1 MVESLGTERISATQL
16 DLDVCNNTQDIS
28 NAVVEFMKEADD
40 WKGNA
45 TELVKVLG
53 LNITPRALSAQLKN
67 LQQDFENHGISIAWD
82 RKRDKRII
90 IISYNAEAFPTEVTL
105 RHPIQTTTQDN
116 SFASHIEKEPITFP
130 FSWQYG
136 EIVEL
141 SEKEKN
147 EVNQIRY
154 QGRKSYQKPCSV
166 CGEEGVLE
174 YRKISEGNPALLC
187 KKCSENYVISAITL
201 QQKMEENRR

>member
-1 MVESLGTERISATQL
+1 MSSSTIQL
-16 DLDVCNNTQDIS
+16 DVSIYNNTQDIL
-28 NAVVEFMKEADD
+28 NAAVEFVKETGD
-40 WKGNA
+40 WKGSA

-53 LNITPRALSAQLKN
+53 LNIIPRALSAQLKN
-67 LQQDFENHGISIAWD
+67 LQQDFENHNISITWD
-82 RKRDKRII
+82 RKRDARII
-90 IISYNAEAFPTEVTL
+90 IISNNVEASQSEVTL
-105 RHPIQTTTQDN
+105 RHPIQTTSRDN
-116 SFASHIEKEPITFP
+116 GFASHIQKESTAFP

-136 EIVEL
+136 EIAEL
-141 SEKEKN
+141 SEKEKT

-187 KKCSENYVISAITL
+187 KKCSENYVISAIKL
-201 QQKMEENRR
+201 QQKMETC